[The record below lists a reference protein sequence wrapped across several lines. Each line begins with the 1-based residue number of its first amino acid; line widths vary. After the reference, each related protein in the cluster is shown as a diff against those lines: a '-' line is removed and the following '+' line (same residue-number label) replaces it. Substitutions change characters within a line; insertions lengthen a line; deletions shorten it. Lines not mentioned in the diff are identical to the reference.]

1 MAKIGLKYFRYSILT
16 ENQDGTHSYNGAKT
30 PGKAISCSVS
40 VTSNSAKLRADDE
53 DAEVCTDFSGGSVSA
68 GIDRD
73 DLQTQADLLGHTL
86 TNGKLVRN
94 ANDAA
99 PYVGWARI
107 ITLLRDGVKK
117 YKTEILYKVKFAEPN
132 QEDQTK
138 QESIAFNTSSLEGQ
152 LGTLANGDW
161 SDAKIWDNY
170 DDAME
175 YITDT
180 FAAPAVSGGGT

>member
-1 MAKIGLKYFRYSILT
+1 MAKIGLKNFRYAILT
-16 ENQDGTHSYNGAKT
+16 ENQNGTHTYGGAKI

-40 VTSNSAKLRADDE
+40 ITSNSAKLRADDE
-53 DAEVCTDFSGGSVSA
+53 DAEVCTDFSGGSVSV

-86 TNGKLVRN
+86 TNGNLVRN

-99 PYVGWARI
+99 PYVGFGRV

-132 QEDQTK
+132 QEEQTK
-138 QESIAFNTSSLEGQ
+138 QESVSFNTSTLEGQ
-152 LGTLANGDW
+152 IGTLANGDW
-161 SDAKIWDNY
+161 SDAQIWDDF

-175 YITDT
+175 HITDT
-180 FAAPAVSGGGT
+180 FAAPASSGTGT